1 MCTVKRRDK
10 SFKYT
15 KRHFH
20 SLNHR
25 YGAAVLCLSLVRVRL
40 WLLLVFVGCP
50 LAISLTPL
58 IVAQAHER
66 TPKEQ
71 LLATEFQAAVAALQ
85 AAASDEL
92 PAISYLTFDFL
103 HHSKTLYSSTHAAQ
117 NHALPPSVL
126 TLPPLLPLLFP
137 PQWLH

>member
-1 MCTVKRRDK
+1 MV
-10 SFKYT
+10 
-15 KRHFH
+15 
-20 SLNHR
+20 
-25 YGAAVLCLSLVRVRL
+25 V
-40 WLLLVFVGCP
+40 VGSCGLP
-50 LAISLTPL
+50 PCYFANAL

-92 PAISYLTFDFL
+92 PTISYLTFDFL
-103 HHSKTLYSSTHAAQ
+103 HHSKTLYGSTHAPQ